1 MIEKVIPKLLA
12 RQDDIARG
20 AMERP
25 NFGNEQ
31 HLLQAGQW
39 QGIQQA
45 LDIINEFLSDIDHS

>member
-1 MIEKVIPKLLA
+1 MIEKVIPKLLE
-12 RQDDIARG
+12 RQVDIAKA

-25 NFGNEQ
+25 TLSGDC

-45 LDIINEFLSDIDHS
+45 LDIINEFLADIGQD

>member
-12 RQDDIARG
+12 RQTDIAKA

-25 NFGNEQ
+25 SLTGDQ
-31 HLLQAGQW
+31 HMLQAGQW

-45 LDIINEFLSDIDHS
+45 LDIINEFLADIGQD